1 MVAPNT
7 GKAKILIVEDDSF
20 SQTILNMFLSRNY
33 DTDVVEN
40 GVEAIELLQDKALP
54 QLIISDLNTP
64 EMNGLELLQYLKENP
79 LYNAIPFVILCGE
92 DSLQLK
98 QLCLQYGASAFVLK
112 PFNPVELSALINNLL
127 AK

>member
-1 MVAPNT
+1 MDEPNI

-40 GVEAIELLQDKALP
+40 GVEAIELLQEKALP

-92 DSLQLK
+92 DSFQLK

-112 PFNPVELSALINNLL
+112 PFNPVDLSALINSLL